1 MIDRLI
7 GPALRTPRLV
17 LVLVGIGFVVCAAL
31 GSQAAGR
38 LSNGGFVST
47 DSESARAADILGRD
61 YGMSGAQLVFTIES
75 PGGAAGP
82 AATTRGR
89 RIAQQLAGD
98 PRVSGVMSPWTEP
111 IPNNQTLVSS
121 DGRIGL
127 IVATVRGDEN
137 SVPAVANELAAEFT
151 GSSVDVAARGGDAVV
166 GQGDASVGQ
175 GGDLTNRQGGVTGP
189 AGEVTVRAGGQAMVW
204 RDTGQQT
211 QRDLALA
218 EAIALPL
225 TFLLLVW
232 FLRSPVAALIPFLT
246 GVVAIAGT
254 SAVLYLMTFAV
265 QLSVFALNITTAIGL
280 ALAIDYSLLIIGR
293 YREEIARGRDRT
305 EALTVAMRRGGRA
318 VSFSGTTVGIALIG
332 MLFFPMAFLRS
343 LASAGL
349 AVVVLS
355 IGLALTMVPALL
367 VLLGDRINR
376 KPLREAAPVE
386 SGLLYRT
393 ARGVQR
399 RPAMCALP
407 ILALLLLLGS
417 PIVGLRLGLPDDRV
431 LPGTLESGR
440 VGEVLRNRFD
450 DNATGTVQV
459 LVRARGIDVSA
470 YAAALSR
477 VPDVQAVV
485 APTGTYADQTIVGPG
500 DPTAVGPDTVHLT
513 VATRLDPYSTAAQ
526 RQLNALR
533 AVGSP
538 APVLFGGL
546 AQQAEDAG
554 QGIAQ
559 GLPKAIAWIA
569 IITFVLLLL
578 LTGSVVLPVKA
589 LVLNTLSLSA
599 TFGALVW
606 IFQWGHLG
614 GLGVR
619 TTGYTI
625 GTLPVLLFCVAF
637 GLSMDYEVFLL
648 ARFAEE
654 WEHSGRTRADNDN
667 AVALGIARS
676 GRIVTAAAA
685 LMAVVFAGIATS
697 GVTMNRMLGVGLAL
711 AVLMDATLVR
721 MVLVPAF
728 MRVMGTANWWAPAR
742 SRPLLERAALRE

>member
-7 GPALRTPRLV
+7 GPAMRTPKLV
-17 LVLVGIGFVVCAAL
+17 LVLVGIGFVVCGAL

-38 LSNGGFVST
+38 LSNGGFVAT

-61 YGMSGAQLVFTIES
+61 YGISGAQLVFTVES

-89 RIAQQLAGD
+89 QIAQRLAGD
-98 PRVSGVMSPWTEP
+98 PRVSGVMSPWTAP
-111 IPNNQTLVSS
+111 IPNNKALVSS

-137 SVPAVANELAAEFT
+137 SVPAVAHELAAEFT
-151 GSSVDVAARGGDAVV
+151 GSSADIAARGGDAVV
-166 GQGDASVGQ
+166 GQGDAAVGP
-175 GGDLTNRQGGVTGP
+175 GSDFTNRQGEATGP

-204 RDTGQQT
+204 RETGQQT
-211 QRDLALA
+211 QRDLAVA

-246 GVVAIAGT
+246 GVVAIAGA

-349 AVVVLS
+349 AVVALS

-386 SGLLYRT
+386 RGLLYRV

-399 RPAMCALP
+399 RPALCAFP
-407 ILALLLLLGS
+407 VLALLLLLGS

-431 LPGTLESGR
+431 LPGTLESR
-440 VGEVLRNRFD
+440 QVGDLLRNRFD
-450 DNATGTVQV
+450 DNATGAVQI
-459 LVRARGIDVSA
+459 LVRGQGIDVSA

-477 VPDVQAVV
+477 VPEVESVIG
-485 APTGTYADQTIVGPG
+485 PTGTFAYETPVGPG

-513 VATRLDPYSTAAQ
+513 VTTRLDPYSGAAQ
-526 RQLNALR
+526 RQLDALH
-533 AVGSP
+533 AVGAP

-546 AQQAEDAG
+546 AQQTADAG
-554 QGIAQ
+554 AGIAQ
-559 GLPKAIAWIA
+559 GIPKAITWIA
-569 IITFVLLLL
+569 IVTFVLLLL
-578 LTGSVVLPVKA
+578 LTGSVVLPLKA

-614 GLGVR
+614 GLGTL

-648 ARFAEE
+648 ARFTEE
-654 WEHSGRTRADNDN
+654 WDNSAKTRADNDN

-676 GRIVTAAAA
+676 GRIVTAAAL
-685 LMAVVFAGIATS
+685 LMAVVFAGIAAS

-728 MRVMGTANWWAPAR
+728 MRVMGTANWWAPTR
-742 SRPLLERAALRE
+742 TRPLLERAALRE